1 MPNGHSSDIDDDHL
15 RPPSQAL
22 RSESPLSDINDI
34 PTTTIS
40 SVTEAEDADASDD
53 DAIHDMATSE
63 LDEDEDAPG
72 EEDADFDEE
81 TPPPE
86 AADDMR
92 QDSSSSESSL
102 RPGKRKA
109 EMIDDEEYMKQNP
122 ELYGLRRSVC
132 LLVRIFLSSS
142 LTLLS

>member
-1 MPNGHSSDIDDDHL
+1 MSFANGH
-15 RPPSQAL
+15 PPEVDADL
-22 RSESPLSDINDI
+22 LKPCPPPTRSESDLSDAHDI
-34 PTTTIS
+34 PVATTSTTTLQ
-40 SVTEAEDADASDD
+40 EAIHSED

-86 AADDMR
+86 HHVNGVHRDRSLSDT
-92 QDSSSSESSL
+92 SS

-109 EMIDDEEYMKQNP
+109 DIDEQELMEQNP
-122 ELYGLRRSVC
+122 DLYGLRRSVC
-132 LLVRIFLSSS
+132 GSFPHYV
-142 LTLLS
+142 TC